1 MINGGDRKLDLK
13 PDWSEFSYSWTC
25 VIIFVLV
32 YLMGIPKDVSIYAK
46 INSFGVVFITII
58 ILFICGLGF
67 YSISNTDF
75 TTDEA
80 AFEQFKEQYEQDKNT
95 PYVSYIDL
103 ASTNFAPIMGILGGG
118 YYFHNMSLAV
128 IRNSKNP
135 DKNIRDV
142 FVGYLLVFLTY
153 VCAGTLG
160 YYGFTGKMFESK
172 MVEGKYEMQ

>member
-80 AFEQFKEQYEQDKNT
+80 VFE
-95 PYVSYIDL
+95 
-103 ASTNFAPIMGILGGG
+103 
-118 YYFHNMSLAV
+118 
-128 IRNSKNP
+128 
-135 DKNIRDV
+135 
-142 FVGYLLVFLTY
+142 
-153 VCAGTLG
+153 
-160 YYGFTGKMFESK
+160 
-172 MVEGKYEMQ
+172 